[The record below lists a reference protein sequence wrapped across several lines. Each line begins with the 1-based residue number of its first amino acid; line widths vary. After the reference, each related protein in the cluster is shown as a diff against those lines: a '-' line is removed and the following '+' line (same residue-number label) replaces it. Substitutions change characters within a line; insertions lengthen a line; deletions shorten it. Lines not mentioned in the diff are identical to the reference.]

1 MPADRKDIP
10 TIDSSDLRELTDK
23 LMTACHILDH
33 EGVTDGYGHIG
44 VRVPGADA
52 FITIANISPG
62 CVTRDR
68 LIMQDFDGNY
78 LDGAKTPPNEWPIH
92 ACIFKARPEI
102 VSVAHTHSKW
112 STIFSVL
119 PIKLKP
125 MHHYGKFLS
134 ADGPP
139 IYQGIGLVRT
149 VERGNEFAAALRRR
163 PGGITALPRRRRRRR
178 KHRASHRTHDKAR
191 HARRVESS
199 RAAPRR
205 AALSD
210 RGRVG
215 SVQCRPTFPHARL
228 GVFRQPAARKQKP
241 TGVITGVLD

>member
-1 MPADRKDIP
+1 MAAVPK
-10 TIDSSDLRELTDK
+10 IDSSELKELTEK

-33 EGVTDGYGHIG
+33 EGVTDGYGHIS

-52 FITIANISPG
+52 FVTIANVSPG

-68 LIMQDFDGNY
+68 LIMQDFDGNH

-92 ACIFKARPEI
+92 ACILKARPEI

-139 IYQGIGLVRT
+139 VYQGVGLVRT
-149 VERGNEFAAALRRR
+149 LERGNELAAALGNG
-163 PGGITALPRRRRRRR
+163 PG
-178 KHRASHRTHDKAR
+178 
-191 HARRVESS
+191 
-199 RAAPRR
+199 
-205 AALSD
+205 
-210 RGRVG
+210 
-215 SVQCRPTFPHARL
+215 C
-228 GVFRQPAARKQKP
+228 
-241 TGVITGVLD
+241 

>member
-1 MPADRKDIP
+1 MPASGKDAPKIN
-10 TIDSSDLRELTDK
+10 SAELKQLTDK
-23 LMTACHILDH
+23 LMMACRILDH
-33 EGVTDGYGHIG
+33 EGVTDGYGHIS

-52 FITIANISPG
+52 FITIANVSPG

-68 LIMQDFDGNY
+68 LIMQDLDGNY

-92 ACIFKARPEI
+92 SCILKARPEI

-139 IYQGIGLVRT
+139 VYDGVGLVRT
-149 VERGNEFAAALRRR
+149 VDRGNELAAALGNGPVVLLRAHGDAVVGESVEQVIERTTR
-163 PGGITALPRRRRRRR
+163 LAMLGEWNHLALLHGEPKYLTAEELKVYNEDQRFPMRGWEYY
-178 KHRASHRTHDKAR
+178 
-191 HARRVESS
+191 VS
-199 RAAPRR
+199 RLEA
-205 AALSD
+205 
-210 RGRVG
+210 
-215 SVQCRPTFPHARL
+215 
-228 GVFRQPAARKQKP
+228 KK
-241 TGVITGVLD
+241 